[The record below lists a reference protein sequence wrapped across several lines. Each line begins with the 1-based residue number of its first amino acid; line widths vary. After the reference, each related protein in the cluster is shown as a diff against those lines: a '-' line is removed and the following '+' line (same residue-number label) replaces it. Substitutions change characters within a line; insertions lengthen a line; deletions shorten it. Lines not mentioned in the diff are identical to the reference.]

1 MKTIF
6 SICLV
11 LLVSFSCKSKKNA
24 AKSTETIQ
32 KTQPMELKATLGK
45 IPEHSDALTIESATI
60 KGNILTIEVTY
71 GGGCQEHEFQLIGS
85 EMIAKSM
92 PPIRSIKLIH
102 KANQDNCRAIVS
114 QTLKFDIR
122 KLAYKQEAGSEIY
135 LNLDAYNER
144 LVYVFE

>member
-1 MKTIF
+1 
-6 SICLV
+6 
-11 LLVSFSCKSKKNA
+11 
-24 AKSTETIQ
+24 
-32 KTQPMELKATLGK
+32 MELKATLGK

>member
-11 LLVSFSCKSKKNA
+11 LLVAFGCKSKKNA
-24 AKSTETIQ
+24 AKNTEIIQ

-45 IPEHSDALTIESATI
+45 IPEHSDPLTIESATI

-92 PPIRSIKLIH
+92 PPIRSMKLIH
-102 KANQDNCRAIVS
+102 NAKEDNCRAIVP

-135 LNLDAYNER
+135 LNLDEYKER
-144 LVYVFE
+144 LMYVFE